1 MMSPFSIFS
10 AFLGSVGLSLSK
22 ITNIAAAA
30 TAPTRTMI
38 SICGIGSG
46 QTVLGNEIVRW
57 REEGDK
63 GY

>member
-1 MMSPFSIFS
+1 
-10 AFLGSVGLSLSK
+10 
-22 ITNIAAAA
+22 
-30 TAPTRTMI
+30 MI